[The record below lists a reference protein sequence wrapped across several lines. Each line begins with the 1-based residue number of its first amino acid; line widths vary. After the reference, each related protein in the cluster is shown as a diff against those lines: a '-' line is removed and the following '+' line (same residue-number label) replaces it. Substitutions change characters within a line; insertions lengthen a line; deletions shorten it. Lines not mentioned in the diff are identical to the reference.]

1 MSALNPEWRPLSNA
15 VGPGRIGA
23 PQNDIIFL
31 LNIQEFITLTIK
43 RKQYQI
49 QFRLSK
55 TVIDPGSL
63 VPRADF
69 KLNKGTP
76 CRNFDQNSDCARPTG
91 K

>member
-23 PQNDIIFL
+23 PQNYIILL

-49 QFRLSK
+49 QFRFSK
-55 TVIDPGSL
+55 IVIDPGGL
-63 VPRADF
+63 APRADF
-69 KLNKGTP
+69 KLNKATP
-76 CRNFDQNSDCARPTG
+76 CRNYRPEF
-91 K
+91 